1 LTVADEVSLE
11 VDSGNGGG
19 VVAAAVGNNNS
30 SSSSTT
36 PPKEVCAIYLKDPAY
51 GNIEYITV
59 AVVLTRNSSL
69 HTGSAASIVSSGSS
83 GMSASSPTGPTR
95 PQRVVIDE
103 IFVRTTG
110 AAVKPEPVVG
120 DLRAGA
126 TLVAIDSV
134 PVVAAN
140 IDATSRL
147 LSSTG
152 LPHRTVITVSAS

>member
-1 LTVADEVSLE
+1 MTVVDEVSLE

-19 VVAAAVGNNNS
+19 VVAAAVGNNN